1 MTKSNAQPPQ
11 VSRGHCTKLQGWPGE
26 LPRGRGAHQGGRGG
40 PRGCQMLLGS
50 IIRSGSFL
58 TYDGYAPVS
67 LTYSNGPRY
76 IFRDGQTESEIAA
89 NNQCG
94 GSAPLVGP
102 PAPPIPAGSQCTD
115 EDELTDYTQTANS
128 ACCDGNNPC
137 KDGLLPQ
144 SCSQECATVLLPM
157 QSACASFLSQGG
169 MALAPLKS
177 LIDTTAALCP
187 QSPNEC
193 TTMEEFNAYAARVT
207 AECCDEPTESCSSGI
222 PNTCNDG
229 CAAVLLP
236 MQASCSDFLSGLIY
250 RELKSTIDAAAA
262 HCDRGG
268 H

>member
-1 MTKSNAQPPQ
+1 MKYSPYGIWDIQVDDMNLDLSAATGIRFAFKLSTNPQ
-11 VSRGHCTKLQGWPGE
+11 L
-26 LPRGRGAHQGGRGG
+26 A
-40 PRGCQMLLGS
+40 
-50 IIRSGSFL
+50 
-58 TYDGYAPVS
+58 
-67 LTYSNGPRY
+67 TYSNGPRY

-115 EDELTDYTQTANS
+115 EGELTDYTQTANS

-229 CAAVLLP
+229 CAAVLPP
-236 MQASCSDFLSGLIY
+236 MQASCSDFLSRLIY